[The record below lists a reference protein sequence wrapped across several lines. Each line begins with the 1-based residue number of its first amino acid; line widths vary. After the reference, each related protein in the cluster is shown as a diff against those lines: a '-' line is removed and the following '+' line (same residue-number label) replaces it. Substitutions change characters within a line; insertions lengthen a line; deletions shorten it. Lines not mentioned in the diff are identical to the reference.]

1 MSDAERSVAR
11 IIESYK
17 SAVHARDVGAFMAL
31 YDPSVRVFDTWGVW
45 SYENAESWQ
54 RAIEGWFASHPTE
67 KLKVSFD
74 DVNISSGREFAVVSA
89 IVTYA
94 GLSAQGEALRAM
106 QNRLTWALKTSGHV
120 LRIVHEHTSAPVGF
134 EDAKAILQRPSGA

>member
-1 MSDAERSVAR
+1 MSDTEKSVAR

-17 SAVHARDVGAFMAL
+17 SAVHARDVGAFMSL
-31 YDPSVRVFDTWGVW
+31 YDPGMRVFDTWGVW
-45 SYENAESWQ
+45 SYEDAESWQ

-67 KLKVSFD
+67 KLKVTFD

-94 GLSAQGEALRAM
+94 GLSAQGEPLRAM

-120 LRIVHEHTSAPVGF
+120 LRIIHEHTSVPVGF
-134 EDAKAILQRPSGA
+134 EDAKAILQRRSGA